1 MKGINKWKQS
11 PVLGL
16 GDFFV
21 YNILVLITI
30 PQSPSM
36 IIKVCVAFG
45 TMVSVQI
52 GHLLTY
58 RLISLV
64 KVATAPGVPLPI
76 ITVSIYIF
84 VLDIILP
91 KYFNQCIEF

>member
-1 MKGINKWKQS
+1 MKGINKWEQS
-11 PVLGL
+11 QALGL
-16 GDFFV
+16 GDFFI

-30 PQSPSM
+30 PPSAPM

-45 TMVSVQI
+45 TLVCVQI

-58 RLISLV
+58 RLECLM
-64 KVATAPGVPLPI
+64 KVTTAPGVPLPVM
-76 ITVSIYIF
+76 TVSIYML

-91 KYFNQCIEF
+91 KYFNQCIEL